1 MYYCVIDQI
10 VRQQRWWTSLYYVC
24 VTDGQPTVTMGGAM
38 PPMTTTSPAAYG
50 LVPYSPIVNGG
61 VSMPIPP
68 PTSQQPMA
76 QSIMTPVVN
85 GTAVSSAPPLGQ
97 VPIRSMAYTNGYQPF
112 VYIYPTQPISPQGQ
126 YYLTPNGMPFKGVQ
140 YSPNGDLVHY
150 ADVSYAEV
158 RHGLYIQRIN

>member
-1 MYYCVIDQI
+1 
-10 VRQQRWWTSLYYVC
+10 
-24 VTDGQPTVTMGGAM
+24 
-38 PPMTTTSPAAYG
+38 
-50 LVPYSPIVNGG
+50 
-61 VSMPIPP
+61 MPIPP
-68 PTSQQPMA
+68 PTAQQPMA

-126 YYLTPNGMPFKGVQ
+126 YYLTPNGMPVKGVQ

-158 RHGLYIQRIN
+158 RHGLFIQRIN